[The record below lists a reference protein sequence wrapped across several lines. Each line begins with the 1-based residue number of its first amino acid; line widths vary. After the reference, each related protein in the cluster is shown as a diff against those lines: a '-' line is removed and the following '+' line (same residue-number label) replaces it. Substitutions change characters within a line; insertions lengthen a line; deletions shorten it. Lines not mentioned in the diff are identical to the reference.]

1 MANTALIVGG
11 VAVVGVGGAFLLLR
25 RKKAPSAP
33 PTTVKQDGSFAT
45 LCQQVV
51 ATGAAGATKTNSPI
65 GAGVGIAAA
74 VTAPLLCKGAK
85 WAAQSAVKAATTV
98 AKHTGPVAKVYAEG
112 YAKAAL
118 APALISYK
126 VIVHPITTA
135 KLAVNDTKLL
145 GKTAFSLAKK
155 APGAVFHPTRTAKAS
170 VTTVKQIG
178 KSPVKSAKK
187 VLSTGSKLLGG
198 FHF

>member
-1 MANTALIVGG
+1 MNTALVVGG
-11 VAVVGVGGAFLLLR
+11 VAVAGAGAFFLLR
-25 RKKAPSAP
+25 RRPPSAP
-33 PTTVKQDGSFAT
+33 ITTPKQDGSFAT

-51 ATGAAGATKTNSPI
+51 QTGAAGAAKTNSPI

-74 VTAPLLCKGAK
+74 ATAPLLCKGAK

-98 AKHTGPVAKVYAEG
+98 GKATGPVAKVYAEG

-126 VIVHPITTA
+126 VIVHPVDTA

-145 GKTAFSLAKK
+145 GKTAFKVAKA
-155 APGAVFHPTRTAKAS
+155 APGAIAHPVTSVKKTATFAKKT
-170 VTTVKQIG
+170 VT
-178 KSPVKSAKK
+178 SPVKSAKS
-187 VLSTGSKLLGG
+187 VLKTGSKLLGG

>member
-1 MANTALIVGG
+1 MNTALVVGG
-11 VAVVGVGGAFLLLR
+11 IAVVGGSAFLFLR
-25 RKKAPSAP
+25 RKP
-33 PTTVKQDGSFAT
+33 PAMPPVTNVKQDGSFAT

-51 ATGAAGATKTNSPI
+51 QTGAAASAKTNSPI

-85 WAAQSAVKAATTV
+85 WAAESAVKGATTV
-98 AKHTGPVAKVYAEG
+98 ARATGPVAKVYAEG

-118 APALISYK
+118 APALLSYK
-126 VIVHPITTA
+126 VIVHPVDTA

-145 GKTAFSLAKK
+145 GKTAFGLALK
-155 APGAVFHPTRTAKAS
+155 APGAAFHPVS
-170 VTTVKQIG
+170 TVKGGARITKNIV
-178 KSPVKSAKK
+178 KSPVKSAKT
-187 VLSTGSKLLGG
+187 VLKTGSKLLGG

>member
-1 MANTALIVGG
+1 MNTTALVVGG
-11 VAVVGVGGAFLLLR
+11 VAVAGAGAFLLLR
-25 RKKAPSAP
+25 RKPPSAP
-33 PTTVKQDGSFAT
+33 LVTPKQDGSFAT

-51 ATGAAGATKTNSPI
+51 GTGAAASAKTNSPI

-98 AKHTGPVAKVYAEG
+98 GRATGPVAKVYAEG

-118 APALISYK
+118 APALLSYK
-126 VIVHPITTA
+126 VIVHPVDTA

-145 GKTAFSLAKK
+145 GRTAFTVAKK
-155 APGAVFHPTRTAKAS
+155 LPGAAIHPVRTVTQTASFAKK
-170 VTTVKQIG
+170 TV
-178 KSPVKSAKK
+178 KSPVKSAKS
-187 VLSTGSKLLGG
+187 VLKTGSKLLGG